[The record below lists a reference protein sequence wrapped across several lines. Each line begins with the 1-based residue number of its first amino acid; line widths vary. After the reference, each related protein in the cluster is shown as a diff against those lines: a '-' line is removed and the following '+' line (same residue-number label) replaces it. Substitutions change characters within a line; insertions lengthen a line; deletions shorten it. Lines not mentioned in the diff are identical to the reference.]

1 MCLRNYD
8 KKATCLRKKEKCVFD
23 LGTQET
29 SLLRYAVRL
38 LGSQLQAAKPI
49 DCQLRVARLSKSRT
63 LFIIEKFIFIAIL
76 RCSVGAIFVS
86 PFLPLGRDHEN
97 AKTRCENA
105 KQRCAILISRSRIV
119 LSWGRDHENAKRC
132 ENAKKLWARERTM
145 RRRDINIAP
154 SHCTFA
160 ISQRIF
166 AFSCSRCPEG
176 ETTKTRRHDART
188 RNNDARS
195 RKYDARAWY

>member
-38 LGSQLQAAKPI
+38 LGSQLQAARPI
-49 DCQLRVARLSKSRT
+49 DCRLQVARLSKSRT
-63 LFIIEKFIFIAIL
+63 LFIIKKFIFIVIL

-86 PFLPLGRDHEN
+86 PFLPLGRDYEN
-97 AKTRCENA
+97 AKTRSENAKQRCEIAKTRCENA

-119 LSWGRDHENAKRC
+119 LSR
-132 ENAKKLWARERTM
+132 
-145 RRRDINIAP
+145 P
-154 SHCTFA
+154 
-160 ISQRIF
+160 RIV
-166 AFSCSRCPEG
+166 FSRYRPEG
-176 ETTKTRRHDART
+176 EITKMRQHDAKT

-195 RKYDARAWY
+195 RKYDARTRY